1 MAWRRATIGFM
12 QWLYFAVPVFALF
25 CNTYVLLVRPARKR
39 HKPPFRAANGGGAL
53 DDGSY
58 AVRTHGDAE
67 RALLLVMAGH
77 GNAAAA
83 RKLIRRVA
91 EENKWRDIL
100 KRLDAMPA
108 VTEKR
113 EPRDTARPYP
123 KPADIGADDER
134 LTVCPVCGMED
145 PIFLGAGTGT
155 DALLMG
161 WPAHRTCVEWLG
173 NWKPAPPPYA
183 PNPELI
189 GYMEGGRRPCVGG
202 TVATMPAPF
211 TCERAMDKTA
221 EAVTANLQALNAG
234 QITLD
239 ELRERIVG
247 AFGYPEMVITP
258 PTGSAGSGGVAC
270 DCGMTFHG
278 SVPDLDMSMEA
289 HRTSG
294 QHEQRLAYLNRM
306 QQALPEP
313 VSHMWCT
320 CGKPFEGTPS
330 AVKLAMDAHHSSG
343 ECPHG
348 ARHREAG

>member
-1 MAWRRATIGFM
+1 MAACHDWLM
-12 QWLYFAVPVFALF
+12 QWLFFAVPVFALF
-25 CNTYVLLVRPARKR
+25 FNTYVLLVRPARRR
-39 HKPPFRAANGGGAL
+39 HRPPFRAANGGGAL

-58 AVRTHGDAE
+58 PVRTHGDAE

-83 RKLIRRVA
+83 RKLIRRIA

-100 KRLDAMPA
+100 KQLDAMPP

-113 EPRDTARPYP
+113 EPRDTTRPYP
-123 KPADIGADDER
+123 KPAGVNADDKR
-134 LTVCPVCGMED
+134 LPVCPVCGMED

-173 NWKPAPPPYA
+173 EWKPAPPPYR
-183 PNPELI
+183 PNPDLI
-189 GYMEGGRRPCVGG
+189 GYADRGQRSYVGG

-247 AFGYPEMVITP
+247 AFGYPQMTITA
-258 PTGSAGSGGVAC
+258 TAASAGTVTC
-270 DCGMTFHG
+270 DCGMSFSG
-278 SVPDLDMSMEA
+278 NVADLDRSMEV

-320 CGKPFEGTPS
+320 CGKPFEGTTL
-330 AVKLAMDAHHSSG
+330 AVKVAMDAHHASG
-343 ECPHG
+343 ECPHS